1 MKNYQKYRSGIDSYA
16 YFHNAILKYLKLF
29 VQPHIIMPIKIRER
43 TNENVRI
50 YFGPRSS
57 KDMGHFRKTGTKAMR
72 RKHISG
78 VAKFSFMWLIPKD
91 AEKPMDKRKNGKTVQ
106 AMNSKILLVDD
117 EKDISDLIEEAL
129 RQDSF
134 ADIQKAYTGLD
145 AIQICREYQPDVII
159 LDIMLPDIDGIE
171 VCKKIRE
178 FSICSILFLS
188 SRNDDIDKILGLS
201 SGGDDYITK
210 PFSPREIVYR
220 VKAQLRRQQYQ
231 FDRSADLNSLL
242 TVGFLALDK
251 ESCRIYKKGQEI
263 ELTGREFL
271 LLSYLMENA
280 DKIISKERLYEQV
293 WGEYSSICD
302 NTIMVHIRHIREKIE
317 DTPSAPKQLITIK
330 GLGYKLKKRTD

>member
-1 MKNYQKYRSGIDSYA
+1 
-16 YFHNAILKYLKLF
+16 
-29 VQPHIIMPIKIRER
+29 
-43 TNENVRI
+43 
-50 YFGPRSS
+50 
-57 KDMGHFRKTGTKAMR
+57 
-72 RKHISG
+72 
-78 VAKFSFMWLIPKD
+78 
-91 AEKPMDKRKNGKTVQ
+91 
-106 AMNSKILLVDD
+106 MNNKILLVDD

-134 ADIQKAYTGLD
+134 ADIQKAYTGME
-145 AIQICREYQPDVII
+145 AIQICREYQPDVVI

-220 VKAQLRRQQYQ
+220 VKAQLRRQQYHSDSST
-231 FDRSADLNSLL
+231 DRNGLL
-242 TVGFLALDK
+242 TVGCLTLDK
-251 ESCRIYKKGQEI
+251 ESSRIYKKGQEVD
-263 ELTGREFL
+263 LTGREFL

-302 NTIMVHIRHIREKIE
+302 NTIMVHIRHIREKME

>member
-1 MKNYQKYRSGIDSYA
+1 M
-16 YFHNAILKYLKLF
+16 
-29 VQPHIIMPIKIRER
+29 
-43 TNENVRI
+43 
-50 YFGPRSS
+50 
-57 KDMGHFRKTGTKAMR
+57 
-72 RKHISG
+72 
-78 VAKFSFMWLIPKD
+78 
-91 AEKPMDKRKNGKTVQ
+91 Q
-106 AMNSKILLVDD
+106 AMNSRILLVDD

-134 ADIQKAYTGLD
+134 ADIQKVYTGLD

-159 LDIMLPDIDGIE
+159 LDIMLRDIDGIE

-231 FDRSADLNSLL
+231 SDRSADLNSLL

-251 ESCRIYKKGQEI
+251 ESYRIYKKGQEI

-271 LLSYLMENA
+271 LLSYLMEDA